1 MSCILLEHAVIKIFS
16 TVIPINEIDDNL
28 FETLFKKNTNET
40 DDNFNWNLTS
50 VLNCRLNK
58 IYHVNKR

>member
-28 FETLFKKNTNET
+28 FGTLFQKNTNET
-40 DDNFNWNLTS
+40 DDNFIWNLTS
-50 VLNCRLNK
+50 VLNCRLRK
-58 IYHVNKR
+58 IYHVNK